1 MFYALHRRKSAEA
14 VKERIMQ
21 NTRSKAEVLIIPP
34 RPQGLHSGIFTKRNS
49 VHAGR
54 QCVTLHGLN
63 CVAIKWQQS
72 AAGVDYHATE
82 AVIEVFRDEKLL
94 QIEVHAIA
102 PVVAG
107 IRRLVDSFLSGIPAP
122 DGAVD

>member
-1 MFYALHRRKSAEA
+1 MFYALHRRKSAET
-14 VKERIMQ
+14 VKERIKQ
-21 NTRSKAEVLIIPP
+21 NTRSKAGVLNYSASSA
-34 RPQGLHSGIFTKRNS
+34 RLHSGIITKRNS

-54 QCVTLHGLN
+54 HCVTLHGLN

-107 IRRLVDSFLSGIPAP
+107 IRRLVDSFLSGIPAS